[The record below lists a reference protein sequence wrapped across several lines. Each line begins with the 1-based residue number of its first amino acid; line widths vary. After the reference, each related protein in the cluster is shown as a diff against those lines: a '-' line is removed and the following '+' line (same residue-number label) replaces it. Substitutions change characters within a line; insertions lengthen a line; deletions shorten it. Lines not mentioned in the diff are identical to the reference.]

1 MTEPRHL
8 LVYIRRRLGAGRGAP
23 VQLGNFAELSLVQP
37 GGHGFGQRWLFELA
51 QTGQPL
57 VVWLFSVMRH
67 QQWCLPPA
75 LDARIEVNRA
85 FDQAGAAHAPPYVQ
99 WLLQHQRFAYA
110 FEPTLAPLSAPAQ
123 TDLPGTCYLPWN
135 HFGPTLRQMIPHA
148 AMPDTA
154 SELQPSSAYAAAL
167 QHFQTPRHLTPANV
181 ARLEAYARAVWAMP
195 KGFVSYRR
203 KEAPVLAMQAAARLF
218 HHGFAPWWDQWAMPR
233 KVAEEEAL
241 CASAAVEA
249 TLHAAIDASHCAL
262 SIHSASYG
270 QSQCTQKEL
279 ERITQADHLVHL
291 QLRSSVPLPITP
303 EATKALV
310 DLTLGQMHWPD
321 TSQTPTTNG
330 GFGPTR

>member
-167 QHFQTPRHLTPANV
+167 QHFQTPRHLTPANA
-181 ARLEAYARAVWAMP
+181 ARLEAYARAV
-195 KGFVSYRR
+195 
-203 KEAPVLAMQAAARLF
+203 
-218 HHGFAPWWDQWAMPR
+218 WAMPR

-270 QSQCTQKEL
+270 QAHWTQKEL
-279 ERITQADHLVHL
+279 ERITQAKHLVHL

-310 DLTLGQMHWPD
+310 DLTLGHMHWPD

-330 GFGPTR
+330 DCGPTR